1 MELHELGVARSCEM
15 ARGDRAQLLN
25 VGEVRMQLKQRWHGR
40 AAWHGVTV
48 LMFWILGEVF
58 FFFEKGLGRGWH
70 GRAPWHGV
78 TVLLFWPVEKC
89 MARFGVFVG
98 EMCLG
103 VWKNVGQQA

>member
-1 MELHELGVARSCEM
+1 MELHELVVARSCEM

-48 LMFWILGEVF
+48 LQ
-58 FFFEKGLGRGWH
+58 
-70 GRAPWHGV
+70 
-78 TVLLFWPVEKC
+78 FWPVEKC

-103 VWKNVGQQA
+103 VWKSVGQQT